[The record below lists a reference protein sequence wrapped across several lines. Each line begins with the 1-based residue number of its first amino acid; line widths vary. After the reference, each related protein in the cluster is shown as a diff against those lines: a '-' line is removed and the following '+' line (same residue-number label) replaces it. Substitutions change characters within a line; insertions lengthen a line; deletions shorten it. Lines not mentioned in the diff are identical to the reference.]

1 VNQPA
6 RGRLGEGR
14 RIDGVDKA
22 AGDDIEDLIKEP
34 SALLGLVLLEY
45 ETSGHHWNQQ
55 EAEEHRFSGSRHTG
69 YEIGEGVNLIRYAHE
84 EAEFQE

>member
-1 VNQPA
+1 
-6 RGRLGEGR
+6 
-14 RIDGVDKA
+14 
-22 AGDDIEDLIKEP
+22 
-34 SALLGLVLLEY
+34 VLLEY